1 MDLAS
6 DLSALALMDAL
17 PDRPIRTYP
26 ALLSTEA
33 DALAWV
39 RAGGPEGALVVA
51 DYQAAA
57 RGRGGLPWEV
67 TPGRDLGFSLLL
79 RPRLAPEREG
89 WLYTIATSALADV
102 LGEQSTIEWPDE
114 VRREGDRIAAVGVQ
128 TELGPEVDNWA
139 VVTFLVPDPPSA
151 RAGLLAELV
160 EAVEARYRSPSAAV
174 LEDYVPRCETVG
186 RMVRARLIPL
196 GPTGVE
202 VTGRAVSSL
211 KDGAL
216 VIETREEK
224 RVIVRPQ
231 ALGLLEEPIADE
243 ESTPPWAPTDY

>member
-1 MDLAS
+1 LDLAS
-6 DLSALALMDAL
+6 DLSALALMAAL
-17 PDRPIRTYP
+17 PERPIRTYP

-39 RAGGPEGALVVA
+39 RAGAPEGALVVA
-51 DYQAAA
+51 DYQVAA

-67 TPGRDLGFSLLL
+67 RPGLDLSFSLVL

-89 WLYTIATSALADV
+89 WLYTVATSALADV
-102 LGEQSTIEWPDE
+102 LGEESTIEWPDE

-128 TELGPEVDNWA
+128 AELGPEVDNWA
-139 VVTFLVPDPPSA
+139 VVTFLVPDHPSA

-160 EAVEARYRSPSAAV
+160 EAIEARYGSPSSEV
-174 LEDYVPRCETVG
+174 LSDYVPRCETVG

-196 GPTGVE
+196 GPNGQE

-216 VIETREEK
+216 VIETPEDR
-224 RVIVRPQ
+224 RMIVRPQ
-231 ALGLLEEPIADE
+231 ALGLLEEPIVDE
-243 ESTPPWAPTDY
+243 EPTPRWAPTD